1 MSTDP
6 KSIHDALRRLTVL
19 IGSTAIDVNAF
30 IDEPGGYSAGEFFE
44 PVALAL
50 HDAQVLL
57 RWIRDELKEK
67 YE

>member
-1 MSTDP
+1 MYTNP

-19 IGSTAIDVNAF
+19 IGSAAIDTNAF
-30 IDEPGGYSAGEFFE
+30 VDEPEEYSPEEFFE

-57 RWIRDELKEK
+57 RWVREELRGAP
-67 YE
+67 